1 MELKISMTLIGVISL
16 SFLDNPHYQELN
28 RLQLEAQSQ
37 REKECDEYWNNLE
50 YEDQLKAFYS
60 VVKRIYQGEIKD
72 QGTYRYVLYDKFGFG
87 PEAYVMGMDCGY
99 MYLHNAIV
107 DGEDKLATEEK

>member
-1 MELKISMTLIGVISL
+1 MSYFDSEEWQTLT
-16 SFLDNPHYQELN
+16 E
-28 RLQLEAQSQ
+28 LQLEATKLYD
-37 REKECDEYWNNLE
+37 KECDEYWNDLE

-72 QGTYRYVLYDKFGFG
+72 RGSYRWVLYDVFDFG
-87 PEAYVMGMDCGY
+87 PEAYSIGMDCGF

-107 DGEDKLATEEK
+107 DGEDKLATEK

>member
-1 MELKISMTLIGVISL
+1 MTLIGVISL
-16 SFLDNPHYQELN
+16 SFLDDPHYQELN
-28 RLQLEAQSQ
+28 RLQLEAQTR

-72 QGTYRYVLYDKFGFG
+72 QGTYRYILYDVFGFG
-87 PEAYVMGMDCGY
+87 PEAYALGMDCGF
-99 MYLHNAIV
+99 MYLHNSIY
-107 DGEDKLATEEK
+107 DGEEVRNKPATEK